1 MEGFFENFFKWPLI
15 VYCAWLIFYG
25 FANFVVTKKVA
36 DYTYDSTYRTFTMNP
51 SPLNQKL
58 AKLPLP
64 MPLIFLASHFI
75 FFFILLCIAI
85 VLFHNYWVSIIFC
98 IFYLI
103 MATYNGASWYFAYF
117 AKKYE
122 KQLEKLT

>member
-1 MEGFFENFFKWPLI
+1 
-15 VYCAWLIFYG
+15 
-25 FANFVVTKKVA
+25 
-36 DYTYDSTYRTFTMNP
+36 MNP

-64 MPLIFLASHFI
+64 MPLILLASHFI

-122 KQLEKLT
+122 K